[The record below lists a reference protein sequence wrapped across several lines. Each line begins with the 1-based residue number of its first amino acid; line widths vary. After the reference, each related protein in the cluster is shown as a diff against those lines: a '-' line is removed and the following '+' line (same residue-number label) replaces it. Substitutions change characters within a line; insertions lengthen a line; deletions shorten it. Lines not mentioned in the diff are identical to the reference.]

1 MPKHVVV
8 TPLTLPILFF
18 LGAIVAGAVAL
29 SQPVCLTREDI
40 SWLDALFTATSAV
53 CVTGL
58 IVVDT
63 GTHFSMWGQLVIL
76 VLIQLGGLGLMTYS
90 SLVFYLWR
98 RRVSLTDRIAVG
110 QSLLHDPSFDLGR
123 FLLFMVTMA
132 LSIELTGAVLLFAL
146 DSTGFSPYSAV
157 FHSISAFCN
166 AGFSLHADSLMHWRG
181 NLGVNLVVMA
191 LITLGG
197 LGFTV
202 LNEGHLSLRL
212 RFRGVNAGKRRRL
225 SFHTLTVLKV
235 SIFLSLAGGVVLFAV
250 ELGAPRGELARAS
263 AVPVWESAL
272 AAVFQSVTCRTAG
285 FNTVDIGNLTN
296 VSLFTMVLLMLIGG
310 SPGSCAGGIKTTTFR
325 TLVAFALS
333 KLRGREQTVIR
344 KRALDRDTVDK
355 ALTLTVFCLVLVVVS
370 TLLLSISEGGE
381 TPHRMLRGQFLEI
394 LFEVAS
400 AFGTVGLSTGLTP
413 TLSAFG
419 KGVIIALMFLGRLG
433 PILFLTVLQS
443 WQVRPRYRWAEESM
457 MIG

>member
-1 MPKHVVV
+1 MPKRAIL
-8 TPLTLPILFF
+8 TPLTLPIVLFMV
-18 LGAIVAGAVAL
+18 AIIAGAAAL
-29 SQPVCLTREDI
+29 SQPVCLSRQEL

-58 IVVDT
+58 VVVDT
-63 GTHFSMWGQLVIL
+63 GSHFNVWGQIVIL

-110 QSLLHDPSFDLGR
+110 QSLLHDPAFDLGR
-123 FLLFMVTMA
+123 FLLYLMAMA
-132 LSIELTGAVLLFAL
+132 LGIELAGALLLFVL
-146 DSTGFSPYSAV
+146 DPSGFVPFSAV

-166 AGFSLHADSLMHWRG
+166 AGFSLHADSLMQWRG
-181 NLGVNLVVMA
+181 NVGVNLVFML

-197 LGFTV
+197 LGFSV
-202 LNEGHLSLRL
+202 LNEGRGMLVGRL
-212 RFRGVNAGKRRRL
+212 NGKGEGNQRRL
-225 SFHTLTVLKV
+225 SFHTVTVLKV
-235 SIFLSLAGGVVLFAV
+235 SVFLSLVGGVVLLAV
-250 ELGAPRGELARAS
+250 ELAAPQGDLARAS
-263 AVPVWESAL
+263 GISTWESAL
-272 AAVFQSVTCRTAG
+272 AAVFQSVSCRTAG

-296 VSLFTMVLLMLIGG
+296 VALFTMVLLMVIGG

-325 TLVAFALS
+325 TLLAFSLS
-333 KLRGREQTVIR
+333 KLRGREQTVVR
-344 KRALDRDTVDK
+344 NRALDRETVDK
-355 ALTLTVFCLVLVVVS
+355 ALTLTVFCLVLVIVA

-419 KGVIIALMFLGRLG
+419 KGMIIALMFLGRLG
-433 PILFLTVLQS
+433 PILFLSVLQS
-443 WQVRPRYRWAEESM
+443 WQVKPRYRWAEESM